1 MEKIFF
7 PARAKINLS
16 LDVLYKRPDEYHEL
30 EMIMQSISLSDML
43 VFSSRKDQKII
54 FTCDHPQVPTDESNI
69 ILRSVNKLKEVTG
82 VRRGAGI
89 HLEKNIPV
97 GAGLAGGSTDA
108 AASLISLNRLWELG
122 LPREQLLE
130 IGAELGADIPFC
142 MTGGTCLA
150 RGKGEIL
157 TGIPLL
163 KPMWVLLVVFNFS
176 VSTAEIYGN
185 FSPERVLQRP
195 NTPAVIKA
203 LEKGDLKKLRE
214 KTANALESV
223 TLSRYPEVSERKEE
237 LLNKGFSGVL
247 MTGSGPTLFY
257 LSFDRA
263 EIEQAAQAVSWGKEK
278 VIVARTVQ
286 GATKI

>member
-16 LDVLYKRPDEYHEL
+16 LDVLYKRPDGYHEL
-30 EMIMQSISLSDML
+30 EMVMQSISLSDML
-43 VFSSRKDQKII
+43 IFSSRKDQEIM
-54 FTCDHPQVPTDESNI
+54 FTCDHPQVPQDESNI
-69 ILRSVNKLKEVTG
+69 ILRVVNKLKEVTG
-82 VRRGAGI
+82 IRRGAGI
-89 HLEKNIPV
+89 HLEKNIPI

-122 LPREQLLE
+122 LPREKLLE

-163 KPMWVLLVVFNFS
+163 KPMWVMLVVFNFS
-176 VSTAEIYGN
+176 VSTAEIYEN
-185 FSPERVLQRP
+185 YRPEKVLQRP
-195 NTPAVIKA
+195 DTPSVIKA
-203 LEKGDLKKLRE
+203 LEKGDLKELRK

-223 TLSRYPEVSERKEE
+223 TLSRYSQVAKRKEE
-237 LLNKGFSGVL
+237 LLNKGFSGTL

-257 LSFDRA
+257 LSSEKA
-263 EIEQAAQAVSWGKEK
+263 EIERAAQEVSWGEEK
-278 VIVARTVQ
+278 VIIARTV
-286 GATKI
+286 